1 MGEVLRLPEVE
12 KLQQTAAELFV
23 AAAAEALR
31 ARGVFTVVLS
41 GGTTPKGV
49 YSRLAEDDAL
59 RREVHWEHVRFF
71 WGDERHVAP
80 DHPESNYRMTYEAM
94 LSRLPVDPTHVY
106 RIKGEYEDA
115 SRAAEEYERDLRGIV
130 GARYTEDDA
139 TVPRF
144 DLVLL
149 GLGADGHTASL
160 FPGSPAL
167 HEQRRLVVAN
177 PVPKLNTERITMT
190 LPVLN
195 NASEV
200 VFLVH
205 GGDKAD
211 ALHDVLEGPYNPQ
224 RLPAQLIR
232 PRQGRLRWL
241 VDPTAAARL
250 TAMSP

>member
-1 MGEVLRLPEVE
+1 VIGEVVRLPDVE
-12 KLQQTAAELFV
+12 RLQQAAAELFV
-23 AAAAEALR
+23 AAAADAVR

-49 YSRLAEDDAL
+49 YARLAEDDAL
-59 RREVHWEHVRFF
+59 RRQVHWEHVLFF

-80 DHPESNYRMTYEAM
+80 DHPDSNFRMAEEAM
-94 LSRLPVDPTHVY
+94 LGRLPIDPNHVY

-115 SRAAEEYERDLRGIV
+115 ARAADAYERDLRGIV
-130 GARYTEDDA
+130 GARYTEDDGA
-139 TVPRF
+139 LPCF

-149 GLGADGHTASL
+149 GMGADGHTASL

-177 PVPKLNTERITMT
+177 PVPKLKTERITMT
-190 LPVLN
+190 PPVLN

-205 GGDKAD
+205 GADKAD
-211 ALHDVLEGPYNPQ
+211 ALQAVLEAPSDPD

-250 TAMSP
+250 AATL